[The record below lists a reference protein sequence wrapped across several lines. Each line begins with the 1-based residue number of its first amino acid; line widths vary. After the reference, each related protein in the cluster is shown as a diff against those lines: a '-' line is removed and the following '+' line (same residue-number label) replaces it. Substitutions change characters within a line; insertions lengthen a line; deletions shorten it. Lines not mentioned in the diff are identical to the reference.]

1 MANTFTHSP
10 QQLATVAAKLA
21 GADFNLAK
29 LISTN
34 AAADFA
40 EGTGA
45 TVRIP
50 VPGAIP
56 THSKLIGDKS
66 TALIADELAEKYIDV
81 TLTDHLYSLTVLSEG
96 DLSLELEDYARQVLA
111 PQTRAIAA
119 KIEALTA
126 ATMSATPETTS
137 VAYSATA
144 PAKAITAARRILR
157 TNGVPE
163 SAKLFAAVGASVYAD
178 LLDAPASAGFD
189 ANGKT
194 VRGVEVIEST
204 RLADSAIAVFI
215 PEAFALV
222 ARAPKV
228 PQGAA
233 YGASITTPVF
243 DDKRGVS
250 FAVRV
255 INDYDSNVAADRSL
269 VSSFVKVAAMP
280 LPVDREN
287 GTVDL
292 VEHGGVVRID
302 TAAA

>member
-1 MANTFTHSP
+1 MANAFTHEP
-10 QQLATVAAKLA
+10 QRIATIAAKLA

-40 EGTGA
+40 EGSGA

-56 THSKLIGDKS
+56 THSKPIGDKS
-66 TALIADELAEKYIDV
+66 TPLVADELTEKFIDV
-81 TLTDHLYSLTVLSEG
+81 TLTDHVYALTVLSEG
-96 DLSLELEDYARQVLA
+96 DLSLEIEDYSRQVLA

-137 VAYSATA
+137 VAYAAAT
-144 PAKAITAARRILR
+144 PAKAFTAARRILR
-157 TNGVPE
+157 SNGVPE
-163 SAKLFAAVGASVYAD
+163 SAKLYAAVGAGVYGD
-178 LLDAPASAGFD
+178 LLDAPTGSGFD
-189 ANGKT
+189 ANGT
-194 VRGVEVIEST
+194 HVRGIEIIEST
-204 RLADSAIAVFI
+204 RLAAGEIVVFI
-215 PEAFALV
+215 PEAFTLV

-228 PQGAA
+228 PAGAA
-233 YGASITTPVF
+233 YGASTVTPLV
-243 DDKRGVS
+243 DNERGAR

-269 VSSFVKVAAMP
+269 VSSFVKVAALP
-280 LPVDREN
+280 LPVDQED

-302 TAAA
+302 TAA